1 MVRRPESEP
10 PGLSP
15 NPSDTEGAPRN
26 VHTVKTMKKVHGL
39 LYSVMVGAFGATA
52 PAVAWGQTP
61 PAPAAPAPTTPAV
74 TAEVAAE
81 AAPPAPPTEPAA
93 PAPVE
98 TAPTAEAPMAEET
111 APVEAAAVAE
121 PVEAAPAAEE
131 PPAPSPFVI
140 TTGMGLRS
148 SLGIYST
155 DPEGPLDGAN
165 GFRMDELSVE
175 PRFSG
180 KVTDI
185 VGWTANFQASGQ
197 SSNSIAYYAA
207 PPASNGPLPY
217 RFEVQAMDLVAQLDF
232 IPEFHLWFGRMLT
245 PSDRSNFSGPW
256 FMSPWNY
263 PGSYFVGGGPYVGP
277 RGTEEIG
284 REVGAVA
291 WGDIAEG
298 KFKYYAGVMDL
309 DNPELSP
316 LLTARLG
323 LALIGKEPGFYGSS
337 TYYGSQDILALGV
350 AAQYQKQ
357 SVVDDPTDAVS
368 VDALTEVNADVLA
381 EFNIAGAGTLT
392 GEAAYYY
399 MDGPAFPVEG
409 AIMALASYTTEKP
422 VGPGKIQPLVRIQ
435 NTFEPDHMMFDFWLS
450 YVMKDYF
457 AKLALGYTMAN
468 ISAGEDEIKSN
479 IVQFGFQIQQ

>member
-1 MVRRPESEP
+1 ME
-10 PGLSP
+10 
-15 NPSDTEGAPRN
+15 
-26 VHTVKTMKKVHGL
+26 
-39 LYSVMVGAFGATA
+39 
-52 PAVAWGQTP
+52 
-61 PAPAAPAPTTPAV
+61 AA
-74 TAEVAAE
+74 AAE
-81 AAPPAPPTEPAA
+81 P
-93 PAPVE
+93 
-98 TAPTAEAPMAEET
+98 
-111 APVEAAAVAE
+111 APVEAAATEAPA
-121 PVEAAPAAEE
+121 PVEAAPAEAAPEA
-131 PPAPSPFVI
+131 PPAENKFVI
-140 TTGMGLRS
+140 TTGFGLRS
-148 SLGIYST
+148 SLGMYST

-197 SSNSIAYYAA
+197 TGNSIVNYAT
-207 PPASNGPLPY
+207 PPPPNGPLPY

-232 IPEFHLWFGRMLT
+232 IPEFHVWLGRMLT

-284 REVGAVA
+284 REVGGVV
-291 WGDIAEG
+291 WGDINEG
-298 KFKYYAGVMDL
+298 VFKYYAGVMDL

-323 LALIGKEPGFYGSS
+323 YAAIGKEPGFYGSS
-337 TYYGSQDILALGV
+337 TYYGSQDILAFG
-350 AAQYQKQ
+350 AAVQYQKQ
-357 SVVDDPTDAVS
+357 SVLDNPATPDNEAKQ
-368 VDALTEVNADVLA
+368 ALTEFNVDALA
-381 EFNIAGAGTLT
+381 EFNVGGTLT

-409 AIMALASYTTEKP
+409 AFMGLVSYTTEKP
-422 VGPGKIQPLVRIQ
+422 VGPGKIQPLVRFQ
-435 NTFEPDHMMFDFWLS
+435 NTMNPDHMMVDVWLS

-468 ISAGEDEIKSN
+468 IKAGEDEVKSN